1 MVELFGQG
9 KIVAFDFGVGSL
21 EDKIKRRSSRML
33 LDTLEEWLSLIIGV
47 VFVGFV
53 FLVIALIFRSP
64 VVWLCLGLLAVI
76 LFIFPILRTLLTLI
90 SIQISRRRRDNEKG
104 LESNR
109 GQQQVVFANK
119 QREVSVL
126 KSKPKQLTI
135 EVKRP
140 SLDDPEVQTYV
151 PPGLPPELFL

>member
-1 MVELFGQG
+1 M
-9 KIVAFDFGVGSL
+9 
-21 EDKIKRRSSRML
+21 
-33 LDTLEEWLSLIIGV
+33 LDTLEEWLSLIIGI

-76 LFIFPILRTLLTLI
+76 LFIFPILRTLLTVI
-90 SIQISRRRRDNEKG
+90 SIRISRQRREIEKG
-104 LESNR
+104 FASNHE
-109 GQQQVVFANK
+109 QQVIFANK
-119 QREVSVL
+119 QKQVSAL

-135 EVKRP
+135 EVKKP